1 MDRTIIGVCRESGD
15 EQKNEMKNTAKFFAV
30 IVKNVGTLLK
40 NSIKKLVNNK
50 ELGRII
56 IKFCYFGISIE

>member
-40 NSIKKLVNNK
+40 NSIKKLVNN
-50 ELGRII
+50 
-56 IKFCYFGISIE
+56 